1 MSVEDNEV
9 VLLSEEE
16 REKWRKRQHAASL
29 YNELGNMRL
38 VSEKTGVPYDTLC
51 NWKGE
56 PWWVRLIEE
65 LRATKAALRSK
76 KVDVLI
82 EESLE
87 IVADRLKKGDIYV
100 TKDGKIKRV
109 PVKLRD
115 VSTLT
120 SEMMKQQ
127 NTLNEQA
134 SRLSHIEAS
143 TQELLLDLA
152 KEFKKFN
159 RTLNKSA
166 AETITFVE
174 KEE

>member
-9 VLLSEEE
+9 VVLSEDE
-16 REKWRKRQHAASL
+16 RERWRKRQQAASL

-51 NWKGE
+51 NWKAE
-56 PWWVRLIEE
+56 PWWVRLIDE
-65 LRATKAALRSK
+65 LRATKAAQRGK
-76 KVDVLI
+76 KVDGLI

-100 TKDGKIKRV
+100 TKEGKIKRV

-115 VSTLT
+115 VATLT
-120 SEMMKQQ
+120 SEMMRQQ
-127 NTLNEQA
+127 NILDEQA
-134 SRLSHIEAS
+134 SRLSSVEAT

-174 KEE
+174 KED